1 MEERDPWAEWE
12 RMALEAGMDPA
23 EVYTRRNLEDKFNHA
38 AENLIEAVTR
48 MAVFFNLMLEGI
60 EVERASELA
69 GCPEH
74 PYGTR
79 LEELR
84 LEMRRSALFLEEVS

>member
-1 MEERDPWAEWE
+1 MEERDPWTEWE
-12 RMALEAGMDPA
+12 QAALEAGMDPA
-23 EVYTRRNLEDKFNHA
+23 EVYTRRDLQERFNQA
-38 AENLIEAVTR
+38 AENLTEAITR
-48 MAVFFNLMLEGI
+48 MTVLFNLALEGI
-60 EVERASELA
+60 ELEEAAKLA
-69 GCPEH
+69 GCSEH